1 MCDRPRGSGWVGD
14 VLDKISLRVVVVLSH
29 ENLSAYG
36 DVRLVVYVC
45 YFVVTTAR
53 YICILSRILPSDA

>member
-1 MCDRPRGSGWVGD
+1 MCGRPKGSGWVGD
-14 VLDKISLRVVVVLSH
+14 VLDKVSLRIVVVLSH

-36 DVRLVVYVC
+36 DFRLVVCVY
-45 YFVVTTAR
+45 YFVVTTAK

>member
-1 MCDRPRGSGWVGD
+1 MYDKGIGWVGD
-14 VLDKISLRVVVVLSH
+14 VLDKVSLRIVVVLSH

-36 DVRLVVYVC
+36 DFRLVVCVY
-45 YFVVTTAR
+45 YFVVTTAKCK